1 MYQRPKYKSYNN
13 KTLRKNICINLHDPG
28 LENVFKIWHQKP
40 KQQKRKIGKIDF
52 IKMKNFC
59 ASKDTIKKVK
69 RQPNKWEKIF
79 ANCISDKGLVSSI
92 YKGLLQLSNKKTA
105 QLINGQGIWVDIYPK
120 RYTDDQ

>member
-1 MYQRPKYKSYNN
+1 
-13 KTLRKNICINLHDPG
+13 
-28 LENVFKIWHQKP
+28 
-40 KQQKRKIGKIDF
+40 
-52 IKMKNFC
+52 MKNFC

-105 QLINGQGIWVDIYPK
+105 QLINGQGI
-120 RYTDDQ
+120 